1 MAKDAEEKEKNTI
14 NSYVEIIDEKKKVL
28 ASRNEVWD
36 GATMLTITISNITGG
51 TFTINVNNVEANNY
65 GKLYYYVNNTLVYSG
80 TDTSVQVTEIK
91 GEPIKD
97 HQTYEVK
104 VLAEPFTIKVN
115 TTEGDNVDSWLAC
128 IGNSNQQNYTLDNL
142 DELFANETLMLDLLQ
157 SDTAWDYLLASTEK
171 ILPKFYTNNNAMSI
185 ICKNENSLKKAC
197 EDERMFKI
205 LVESQEFRTAM
216 YDNAQITESI
226 IAKSANAL
234 KIMKASS
241 RYASSKTAALNSSSK
256 TATLYADKSFV
267 FTCAAYSNND
277 YSIYLIPGNFIVGN
291 ATLTGRGS
299 SGKTLTMTVNK
310 FASTVTGR
318 RYNGWDAQP
327 ITMTYFKI

>member
-1 MAKDAEEKEKNTI
+1 MAKDTEEKDKNTL
-14 NSYVEIIDEKKKVL
+14 NSYVEIIDKNKKVV
-28 ASRNEVWD
+28 ASREEVWN

-65 GKLYYYVNNTLVYSG
+65 GELHYYVNNALVYSG

-104 VLAEPFTIKVN
+104 VLSEPFTIKVN

-128 IGNSNQQNYTLDNL
+128 IGNSNQQNYTLDTL
-142 DELFANETLMLDLLQ
+142 DELFANESLLTDLLN
-157 SDTAWDYLLASTEK
+157 SEPAVDYLMASTEK
-171 ILPKFYTNNNAMSI
+171 ILPQLGRNNNSI
-185 ICKNENSLKKAC
+185 GNICKSAYAMGKICENE
-197 EDERMFKI
+197 EFFKNFI
-205 LVESQEFRTAM
+205 EIQEFRTAM

-234 KIMKASS
+234 KVMKASS
-241 RYASSKTAALNSSSK
+241 RYASSQSASLNSETT
-256 TATLYADKSFV
+256 TATLYEDKAFV
-267 FTCAAYSNND
+267 FTCSAYSNRS
-277 YSIYLIPGNFIVGN
+277 YSIYLIPGNFIIGDT
-291 ATLTGRGS
+291 TLTGRGS
-299 SGKTLTMTVNK
+299 SEKTLTMTINK
-310 FASTVTGR
+310 FASTVTGK
-318 RYNGWDAQP
+318 RYSGANAQP